1 VLARQILK
9 HRHMDAIVCYEACG
23 RGRIHLSCIIRMH
36 LGIFFGIIY
45 VKGSFGVKI
54 HVLHLDYW
62 EMDTPKSL
70 RKRMHLRSCVATSR
84 HAMSE

>member
-1 VLARQILK
+1 
-9 HRHMDAIVCYEACG
+9 MDAIVCYEACG

-62 EMDTPKSL
+62 EMDMINTKLFKEEDAS
-70 RKRMHLRSCVATSR
+70 KIVCGY
-84 HAMSE
+84 